1 MSITGMLASYI
12 LYDISYV
19 YHLGHSGATSG
30 YHCWLNSMKY
40 EYHSEFYVMS
50 FAYHRMS
57 YSYHGGFMP
66 WGMSTPMPLDC
77 MVSLLFINMYFTC
90 AYICGLNDMSC
101 AHHSGFD
108 SML

>member
-1 MSITGMLASYI
+1 MLASYI

-19 YHLGHSGATSG
+19 YHLGHSGATGG

-40 EYHSEFYVMS
+40 EYHSEFYIMS
-50 FAYHRMS
+50 FAYHGMS

-66 WGMSTPMPLDC
+66 WVMSTDC